1 MTLTEY
7 HRPSDMATAR
17 RLLARTRIMTV
28 PLAGGTLLVP
38 ELEAS
43 GVEAVVDLCD
53 LPLHFI
59 EVQRDGLHVGA
70 ATALAALASD
80 VQVAA
85 WAGGLLAR
93 AVAHEGPVNLLNAA
107 TLGGLLVG
115 GEAGSPLRLALLALD
130 ARVVVV
136 AGEGPAR
143 HVALHAVADEPN
155 VHLAG
160 QLILE
165 VIVPAGTA
173 TASHG
178 LATVGRTP
186 RDFPIVTAAAVVG
199 GEPRVASVALGGVTA
214 QPLALSGLHDFIP
227 DAAGLPAAVDALLAT
242 HDLIDDFRGS
252 ADYRRALAGVL
263 VRRAWA
269 QALGSGA

>member
-38 ELEAS
+38 ELEAR

-59 EVQRDGLHVGA
+59 EVQRDGLHLGA
-70 ATALAALASD
+70 TTSLSTLAAD
-80 VQVAA
+80 VQVTA

-93 AVAHEGPVNLLNAA
+93 AADVEGPFNLLNAA
-107 TLGGLLVG
+107 TLGGLVAG

-130 ARVVVV
+130 ARLVLV

-143 HVALHAVADEPN
+143 QVPLRAVVDEPD

-165 VIVPAGTA
+165 VIVPAATA
-173 TASHG
+173 VASHG

-186 RDFPIVTAAAVVG
+186 RDFPIVTAVAVVG
-199 GEPRVASVALGGVTA
+199 GEPRAANLALGGVTPW
-214 QPLALSGLHDFIP
+214 PLLLTGLHEFVRN
-227 DAAGLPAAVDALLAT
+227 AAGLPAAVDALLAT
-242 HDLIDDFRGS
+242 QELLDDFRGS
-252 ADYRRALAGVL
+252 AEYRRALAGVL
-263 VRRAWA
+263 AQRAWVE
-269 QALGSGA
+269 ALSGGM

>member
-1 MTLTEY
+1 MPVTEY

-17 RLLARTRIMTV
+17 RLLARTRVVTA

-38 ELEAS
+38 ELETR
-43 GVEAVVDLCD
+43 GIEAVVDLCD

-70 ATALAALASD
+70 TTSLSALAADGLVAS
-80 VQVAA
+80 

-93 AVAHEGPVNLLNAA
+93 AAAQEGPVNLLNAA
-107 TLGGLLVG
+107 TLGGLVAG

-130 ARVVVV
+130 ARGVVVT
-136 AGEGPAR
+136 GEGPAR
-143 HVALHAVADEPN
+143 QVPLRGVVDEPG

-165 VIVPAGTA
+165 VIVPAATS

-186 RDFPIVTAAAVVG
+186 RDFPIVTAVAVVG
-199 GEPRVASVALGGVTA
+199 GTSLASLTLGGVTP
-214 QPLALSGLHDFIP
+214 QPLVLTGLHDFMRHP
-227 DAAGLPAAVDALLAT
+227 AGLPAAVDGLLGAQV
-242 HDLIDDFRGS
+242 LVDDFLGS
-252 ADYRRALAGVL
+252 AEYRRAMAGILA
-263 VRRAWA
+263 RRAWA
-269 QALGSGA
+269 EATGGGA

>member
-17 RLLARTRIMTV
+17 RLLSRTRVVTV

-38 ELEAS
+38 ELEAR

-53 LPLHFI
+53 LPLHFV

-70 ATALAALASD
+70 TTSLSVLAAD
-80 VQVAA
+80 VQVTS
-85 WAGGLLAR
+85 WAGGLLGR
-93 AVAHEGPVNLLNAA
+93 AVTQEGPANLLNAA
-107 TLGGLLVG
+107 TLGGLVAG
-115 GEAGSPLRLALLALD
+115 GEVGSPLRLALLALD
-130 ARVVVV
+130 ARLVIV

-143 HVALHAVADEPN
+143 QVPLRAVADEPD

-165 VIVPAGTA
+165 VIVPANTA
-173 TASHG
+173 TATHG

-186 RDFPIVTAAAVVG
+186 RDFPIVTAVAVVG
-199 GEPRVASVALGGVTA
+199 DTSLASLALGGVTPR
-214 QPLALSGLHDFIP
+214 PLVLTGLQDFVRHP
-227 DAAGLPAAVDALLAT
+227 AGLPVAVVELLSTQALV
-242 HDLIDDFRGS
+242 DDFLGS
-252 ADYRRALAGVL
+252 AEYRRAMAGVL
-263 VRRAWA
+263 ARRAWA
-269 QALGSGA
+269 EATAHGA

>member
-1 MTLTEY
+1 MALTEY

-17 RLLARTRIMTV
+17 RLLARTRITTV

-38 ELEAS
+38 ELEAR

-53 LPLHFI
+53 LPLHFV
-59 EVQRDGLHVGA
+59 EVQRDGLHIGA
-70 ATALAALASD
+70 TTSLSALASD
-80 VQVAA
+80 LQVMA
-85 WAGGLLAR
+85 WAGGLLAH
-93 AVAHEGPVNLLNAA
+93 AADVEGPVNLLNAA
-107 TLGGLLVG
+107 TLGGLVAG

-130 ARVVVV
+130 ARLVLV

-143 HVALHAVADEPN
+143 QVALRAVVDEPD

-165 VIVPAGTA
+165 VIVPAATA
-173 TASHG
+173 AASHG

-186 RDFPIVTAAAVVG
+186 RDFPIVTGVAVVG
-199 GEPRVASVALGGVTA
+199 GEPRAANLVLGGVTPV
-214 QPLALSGLHDFIP
+214 PLLLTGLHEFLR

-242 HDLIDDFRGS
+242 QELLDDFRGS
-252 ADYRRALAGVL
+252 AGYRRVLAGVL
-263 VRRAWA
+263 AQRAWVE
-269 QALGSGA
+269 ALSGGM